1 MTESPSPPR
10 PLPTVRPHPFAPPEE
25 LARLRQENPI
35 SPLLYP
41 DGTQGWLITR
51 HATAKAVLADPR
63 FSSRM
68 ELRNSATRRMLSEE
82 PEPAEPGLFIGMD
95 PPQHTH
101 YRKLLTGQFSTRR
114 MNQLRSRVE
123 QIVAAQVDELERT
136 GPPVDL
142 VQNFTAPV
150 PSLMI
155 SEILGVPYKDRAVF
169 QYNMAALLSLTVSTE
184 EMLAARHT
192 LRDFVKT
199 LVAAKRAEPTD
210 DILGGLAGNAN
221 LNDDELTGICFLLLA
236 AGFESTAQM
245 LGLGTFALLTHPDQ
259 LATLRENPDLID
271 NAVEELLR
279 YLTVVQF
286 GLNRTA
292 LEDVDLNG
300 TPIRA
305 GQTITISLTAANR
318 DPNRFPSPDRLDIT
332 RAPGGHLS
340 FGHGPHLCL
349 GQQLARMEMRAGYQA
364 LLDRFPTLRLAVP
377 PEEVPTDDAKQLYGV
392 GQLLVTWDA

>member
-1 MTESPSPPR
+1 M
-10 PLPTVRPHPFAPPEE
+10 RPHPFAPPEE

>member
-1 MTESPSPPR
+1 M
-10 PLPTVRPHPFAPPEE
+10 
-25 LARLRQENPI
+25 ARLRQENPI

>member
-1 MTESPSPPR
+1 
-10 PLPTVRPHPFAPPEE
+10 
-25 LARLRQENPI
+25 
-35 SPLLYP
+35 
-41 DGTQGWLITR
+41 
-51 HATAKAVLADPR
+51 
-63 FSSRM
+63 
-68 ELRNSATRRMLSEE
+68 MLSEE